1 MHVWHQFMLC
11 FISIHLDFKFP
22 IICEMNVS
30 TVYPRVQSI
39 PVSTFLDFR
48 KLGSSPNLFSYLAPD
63 DALGTQCG
71 IAHWSVKF
79 SFLSPPWEIFWDSF
93 HVCGIFFSVGL
104 SHVSF
109 VRFLVS
115 IFSRVFFTFFYS
127 CFLFFPFS

>member
-1 MHVWHQFMLC
+1 MHVWHQLMLC
-11 FISIHLDFKFP
+11 SYLDFKFP
-22 IICEMNVS
+22 IIREMNVS

-93 HVCGIFFSVGL
+93 HVCGIFFLRGTFPRFICSFFSFDFLSSVFYFL
-104 SHVSF
+104 S
-109 VRFLVS
+109 
-115 IFSRVFFTFFYS
+115 FFYS